1 MRLRKRLEYSPNQ
14 GIGFIVSNQETAGQ
28 VTAERKPRLW
38 LRIIFILLLLAAIA
52 SSLAYVKF
60 LQFGELAAQGSVP
73 PPPISVT
80 VAEAEAMQWQ
90 RQLPAIGTLVSS
102 QAVEITSE
110 VAGVITTI
118 NFASGEEVA
127 AAALIV
133 ELDNRTEMATLE
145 ATRAQYNSEKR
156 KYERLLKLKDQGFTT
171 TGDID
176 NQASLVE
183 IAEAQINVARAALS
197 KKRIFAPFSGRLGIN
212 RVDLGEYIAPGIS
225 IVSLQSLDSLFL
237 DFTLPESNFNDLAVG
252 QSISF
257 KVRSYPE
264 KKFAAKVQAWNP
276 ELDASTRNV
285 AVRALVDNRE
295 RLLAPGM
302 FAEMQVVS
310 KRQQSVIVVPE
321 TSIFYNI
328 YGEAAYV
335 LEQPESSDADSK
347 TVYRLAARQ
356 LRVAYRQDGVAGVIS
371 GLKPGDKVVT
381 AGQLKL
387 YPSLSVNIVPDVP
400 EYEADTSK
408 Q

>member
-1 MRLRKRLEYSPNQ
+1 MRLRNRREYSPDQ
-14 GIGFIVSNQETAGQ
+14 GTGFIVQNQETA
-28 VTAERKPRLW
+28 RPKPRLW
-38 LRIIFILLLLAAIA
+38 LRILFVLFLLAAIA
-52 SSLAYVKF
+52 GSLAYVKF
-60 LQFGELAAQGSVP
+60 MQFGEMAAQGSVA

-80 VAEAEAMQWQ
+80 VAEAEARQWQ

-118 NFASGEEVA
+118 NFSSGEEVA
-127 AAALIV
+127 AATLIV

-145 ATRAQYNSEKR
+145 AARAQYNSEKR
-156 KYERLLKLKDQGFTT
+156 KYERLIKLKDQAFATT
-171 TGDID
+171 NDID

-197 KKRIFAPFSGRLGIN
+197 KKRIFAPFSGRLGIK
-212 RVDLGEYIAPGIS
+212 RVDIGEYIAPGIS
-225 IVSLQSLDSLFL
+225 IVSLQSLDSLYL

-252 QSISF
+252 QPISF

-264 KKFAAKVQAWNP
+264 KSFSAKVEAWNP
-276 ELDASTRNV
+276 GLDASTRNV
-285 AVRALVDNRE
+285 VVRALVDNRE

-302 FAEMQVVS
+302 FAEMQLVS
-310 KRQQSVIVVPE
+310 KRQLNVVAVPE

-335 LEQPESSDADSK
+335 LEQPESSESEIS
-347 TVYRLAARQ
+347 TVYQLAARQ
-356 LRVAYRQDGVAGVIS
+356 LRVAYRQDGVAGVVN
-371 GLKPGDKVVT
+371 GLKAGDMVVT

-387 YPSLSVNIVPDVP
+387 YPSLKVSIVPDVP
-400 EYEADTSK
+400 EYKASNSN

>member
-1 MRLRKRLEYSPNQ
+1 MST
-14 GIGFIVSNQETAGQ
+14 QETTGQ
-28 VTAERKPRLW
+28 ETTGQDTARPSPKLW
-38 LRIIFILLLLAAIA
+38 LRILYVLLLLAAIA
-52 SSLAYVKF
+52 GSLAYIKY
-60 LQFGELAAQGSVP
+60 LQFGEMAAQGSTP

-80 VAEAEAMQWQ
+80 VAEAQVRQWQ

-110 VAGVITTI
+110 VAGVITMI
-118 NFASGEEVA
+118 NFASGEEIA
-127 AAALIV
+127 ASTLII

-197 KKRIFAPFSGRLGIN
+197 KKRIFAPFSGRVGIN
-212 RVDLGEYIAPGIS
+212 RVDIGEYIAPGIS

-252 QSISF
+252 QAISF

-264 KKFAAKVQAWNP
+264 KTFSAKVQAWNP

-285 AVRALVDNRE
+285 AVRAQVDNRE

-310 KRQQSVIVVPE
+310 KRKQTVIAVPE

-335 LEQPESSDADSK
+335 LEQPESSDTDSK
-347 TVYRLAARQ
+347 AVYKLAARQ
-356 LRVAYRQDGVAGVIS
+356 LRVGYRQDGVAGVIS
-371 GLKPGDKVVT
+371 GLKAGDIVVT

-387 YPSLSVNIVPDVP
+387 YPSLKVSIVPDVP
-400 EYEADTSK
+400 EYEAKTS
-408 Q
+408 QQ

>member
-1 MRLRKRLEYSPNQ
+1 MST
-14 GIGFIVSNQETAGQ
+14 QETTGQ
-28 VTAERKPRLW
+28 ETTGQDTARPSPKLW
-38 LRIIFILLLLAAIA
+38 LRILYVLLLLAAIA
-52 SSLAYVKF
+52 GSLAYIKY
-60 LQFGELAAQGSVP
+60 LQFGEMAAQGSTP

-80 VAEAEAMQWQ
+80 VAEAQVRQWQ

-110 VAGVITTI
+110 VAGVITMI
-118 NFASGEEVA
+118 NFASGEEIA
-127 AAALIV
+127 ASTLII

-197 KKRIFAPFSGRLGIN
+197 KKRIFAPFSGRVGIN
-212 RVDLGEYIAPGIS
+212 RVDIGEYIAPGIS

-252 QSISF
+252 QAISF

-264 KKFAAKVQAWNP
+264 KTFSAKVQAWNP
-276 ELDASTRNV
+276 ELDTSTRNV
-285 AVRALVDNRE
+285 AVRAQVDNRE

-310 KRQQSVIVVPE
+310 KRKQTVIAVPE

-335 LEQPESSDADSK
+335 LEQPESSDTDSK
-347 TVYRLAARQ
+347 AVYKLAARQ
-356 LRVAYRQDGVAGVIS
+356 LRVGYRQDGVAGVIS
-371 GLKPGDKVVT
+371 GLKAGDIVVT

-387 YPSLSVNIVPDVP
+387 YPSLKVSIVPDVP
-400 EYEADTSK
+400 EYEAKTS
-408 Q
+408 QQ

>member
-1 MRLRKRLEYSPNQ
+1 
-14 GIGFIVSNQETAGQ
+14 VSTQETTGQ
-28 VTAERKPRLW
+28 ETTGQDTARPSPKLW
-38 LRIIFILLLLAAIA
+38 LRILYVLLLLAAIA
-52 SSLAYVKF
+52 GSLAYIKY
-60 LQFGELAAQGSVP
+60 LQFGEMAAQGSTP

-80 VAEAEAMQWQ
+80 VAEAQVRQWQ

-110 VAGVITTI
+110 VAGVITMI
-118 NFASGEEVA
+118 NFASGEEIA
-127 AAALIV
+127 ASTLII

-197 KKRIFAPFSGRLGIN
+197 KKRIFAPFSGRVGIN
-212 RVDLGEYIAPGIS
+212 RVDIGEYIAPGIS

-252 QSISF
+252 QAISF

-264 KKFAAKVQAWNP
+264 KTFSAKVQAWNP

-285 AVRALVDNRE
+285 AVRAQVDNRE

-310 KRQQSVIVVPE
+310 KRKQTVIAVPE

-335 LEQPESSDADSK
+335 LEQPESSDTDSK
-347 TVYRLAARQ
+347 AVYKLAARQ
-356 LRVAYRQDGVAGVIS
+356 LRVGYRQDGVAGVIS
-371 GLKPGDKVVT
+371 GLKAGDIVVT

-387 YPSLSVNIVPDVP
+387 YPSLKVSIVPDVP
-400 EYEADTSK
+400 EYEAKTS
-408 Q
+408 QQ